1 MKLTTLI
8 LCLAMSVAGYS
19 QPEIS
24 VVQQTD
30 CMMMD
35 SLHFGQIHYFATMQ
49 PNTDSLRAQVMKVI
63 GFDRVPIATHTSTFS
78 IDETIDSV
86 SPGIYFLR
94 KEYFSLGNITMTY
107 DSDTIHMNSCTGTG
121 LGTIPED
128 DDDCTDTIA
137 PLGFS
142 VYNDFELRTDVYL
155 VHGLDTVMSIETIS
169 ALDTVIWTGDGFY
182 NIYLY
187 QYYDSTL
194 LVASAMFD
202 VPVKHCISTSIGE
215 RTTSDE
221 RLDFELVDMTGNLVR
236 SGTFLA
242 RERVPNVSGLVSGMY
257 IVRPLKKGVPLK
269 PYTIVVEGR

>member
-86 SPGIYFLR
+86 SPGVYFLR
-94 KEYFSLGNITMTY
+94 KEYFSLGSISMVY